1 MHEAPDLRWAPSSSL
16 LRVIMSTIDML
27 KRGALLMAFGAA
39 IASAQ
44 AAQTQSVAPVTLP
57 PGGHGVDGPF
67 FPTNRPGPV
76 QSTTGTQLQQQAQ
89 QRVEAR
95 LAGNS
100 ALANGG
106 TVTKAQAQSNGLGF
120 IAKHFDQIDT
130 AHKGSVS
137 MNDVRLYLQQRRE

>member
-1 MHEAPDLRWAPSSSL
+1 VKRAASL
-16 LRVIMSTIDML
+16 IV
-27 KRGALLMAFGAA
+27 FGAVL
-39 IASAQ
+39 ASAQ
-44 AAQTQSVAPVTLP
+44 AAETQSVAPVTLP
-57 PGGHGVDGPF
+57 KGGHGVDGPF

-89 QRVEAR
+89 QRIEAR
-95 LAGNS
+95 LAGNT

-120 IAKHFDQIDT
+120 IAKHFDQIDS

-137 MNDVRLYLQQRRE
+137 MNDVRQYLQQRRE

>member
-1 MHEAPDLRWAPSSSL
+1 
-16 LRVIMSTIDML
+16 MSTIDRV
-27 KRGALLMAFGAA
+27 KRAASLIVFGAVL
-39 IASAQ
+39 ASAQ
-44 AAQTQSVAPVTLP
+44 ASETQSVAPVTLP
-57 PGGHGVDGPF
+57 KGGHGVDGPF

-89 QRVEAR
+89 QRIEAR
-95 LAGNS
+95 LAGNT

-120 IAKHFDQIDT
+120 IAKHGYQIDS

-137 MNDVRLYLQQRRE
+137 MNDVRQYLQQRRE